1 MCLMA
6 KTPEQQKQYFG
17 KLNKSFRNGPHQK
30 KIKKTFVLQRHHLEN
45 EKISQRLG
53 ENIYQSYICKELV
66 SRKSKELLKFNDNK

>member
-1 MCLMA
+1 MA
-6 KTPEQQKQYFG
+6 RTPEQRKQYFG
-17 KLNKSFRNGPHQK
+17 KLNKDFRNGPHQKKK

-53 ENIYQSYICKELV
+53 ENIYKSYICKELV